1 MSKQAVAVA
10 PSASRAPAD
19 RAAFEEL
26 VRQHYQQSYT
36 IAYRLTGSHADAD
49 DLTQEALI
57 RAYQSFDRYQRH
69 LPFANWLYRIMVN
82 LHIDQIR
89 RRPRHR
95 VESVDAV
102 VGGMEIPDRSG
113 DPAEVVLSRELDERL
128 QVALGRL
135 PEEFRTAVLLCDVQ
149 GFSYEEIA
157 EIMRCSIGTVRSRV
171 HRGRKQLRTMLLSM
185 GENYHG
191 R

>member
-10 PSASRAPAD
+10 SSAVRTPAD
-19 RAAFEEL
+19 LAVFEEL
-26 VRQHYQQSYT
+26 VRQHYQQAYT
-36 IAYRLTGSHADAD
+36 IAYRLSGSHADAE

-82 LHIDQIR
+82 LHIDELR
-89 RRPRHR
+89 RRPRAR
-95 VESVDAV
+95 VESMDALP
-102 VGGMEIPDRSG
+102 GGLEIPDWSS
-113 DPAEVVLSRELDERL
+113 DPAERLLSRELDERL
-128 QVALGRL
+128 QVALAGL
-135 PEEFRTAVLLCDVQ
+135 THEFRAAVLLCDVQ

-171 HRGRKQLRTMLLSM
+171 HRGRKQLRAALLAM
-185 GENYHG
+185 EEHPRGT
-191 R
+191 

>member
-1 MSKQAVAVA
+1 MSKQAVAVG
-10 PSASRAPAD
+10 SSTTRASGDIAV
-19 RAAFEEL
+19 FEDL
-26 VRQHYQQSYT
+26 VRQHYQQAYT

-49 DLTQEALI
+49 DLTQEALV

-82 LHIDQIR
+82 LHIDEIR

-95 VESVDAV
+95 LESVDATE
-102 VGGMEIPDRSG
+102 GGLDIPDRSS
-113 DPAEVVLSRELDERL
+113 DPAEVILARELDERL

-135 PEEFRTAVLLCDVQ
+135 PNEFRTAVLLCDVQ

-171 HRGRKQLRTMLLSM
+171 HRGRKQLRAALLSM
-185 GENYHG
+185 GHDVRYG
-191 R
+191 

>member
-1 MSKQAVAVA
+1 MSKHAVAVA
-10 PSASRAPAD
+10 PAAAHAPAE

-26 VRQHYQQSYT
+26 VRQHYQQAYT

-49 DLTQEALI
+49 DLTQEALV

-82 LHIDQIR
+82 LHIDQVR

-102 VGGMEIPDRSG
+102 EGGLEIADRSG
-113 DPAEVVLSRELDERL
+113 DPAEVLLARELDERL
-128 QVALGRL
+128 QTALAKL
-135 PEEFRTAVLLCDVQ
+135 PHEFRTAVLLCDVQ

-171 HRGRKQLRTMLLSM
+171 HRGRKQLRSMLLSM
-185 GENYHG
+185 EADRSGF
-191 R
+191 

>member
-10 PSASRAPAD
+10 SSAARAPAD
-19 RAAFEEL
+19 REAFEEL
-26 VRQHYQQSYT
+26 VRQHYQQAYT
-36 IAYRLTGSHADAD
+36 IAYRLSGSHTDAE

-82 LHIDQIR
+82 LHIDSVR

-95 VESVDAV
+95 VESIDATM
-102 VGGMEIPDRSG
+102 GGLEIADRSS
-113 DPAEVVLSRELDERL
+113 DPAAVLMSRELDERL

-135 PEEFRTAVLLCDVQ
+135 PHEFRAAVLLCDVQ

-171 HRGRKQLRTMLLSM
+171 HRGRKQLRAALLAMDASVQSS
-185 GENYHG
+185 
-191 R
+191 